1 MSIKVIQNGEAVPVA
16 GQNVSPA
23 QKESAGKIYGLS
35 SSAEWTN
42 TNYAAWSP
50 NFEITFSSP
59 VPPGIYAVR
68 QNVYDR
74 SGTRSY
80 HISMVT
86 LPEYS
91 SNRIGDVIYTS
102 VTSETAGCEQITD
115 VIKTTTVLTKAVI
128 RLYSSILPQGISEVL
143 PCSMA
148 ATVTLE
154 KLD

>member
-35 SSAEWTN
+35 STAEWTN
-42 TNYAAWSP
+42 TDYAAWSP

-80 HISMVT
+80 HIAMVT

-91 SNRIGDVIYTS
+91 SSRIGDVIYTS
-102 VTSETAGCEQITD
+102 ATSELAGCEQIID
-115 VIKTTTVLTKAVI
+115 VIKTTTVLTKAII
-128 RLYSSILPQGISEVL
+128 RLYSSVLPQGVPDVL
-143 PCSMA
+143 PCSMR
-148 ATVTLE
+148 ATATLE

>member
-1 MSIKVIQNGEAVPVA
+1 MSIKVIQNGEAIPVA
-16 GQNVSPA
+16 GQNIPLV
-23 QKESAGKIYGLS
+23 QKKSAGKIYGLS
-35 SSAEWTN
+35 SLAEWTN
-42 TNYAAWSP
+42 TDYVAWSP

-80 HISMVT
+80 HIAMVT

-91 SNRIGDVIYTS
+91 SSRIGDVIYTS
-102 VTSETAGCEQITD
+102 ATSELAGCEQIID
-115 VIKTTTVLTKAVI
+115 VIKTTTVLTKAII
-128 RLYSSILPQGISEVL
+128 RLYSSVLPQGVPDVL

-148 ATVTLE
+148 ATVNLE